1 MKRLI
6 PLLLALM
13 LALALAGC
21 GASASSDNAAAP
33 RSSGDWN
40 TADTAGDDGYWNMAV
55 TEESTAYDA
64 EDAPADLQ
72 ADGGAAANGKPAKM
86 VYTGYLE
93 MQTQDFD
100 TADAGL
106 EALVKELGGYFQQ
119 SSVSHRSG
127 SGYRYGSYTVR
138 VPAAQF
144 ETFFQKA
151 GQLCHVTYSSTEAD
165 NISESYYDTEARLE
179 TARIK
184 LERLQTLLA
193 KATSMEDIITI
204 ESAISETEWDI
215 ENLSG
220 TLRHYDAMVDYAT
233 ISVELSE
240 VYQLSGQDAAVTTF
254 GGRLGQ
260 SFTNGLRAV
269 GSALED
275 FAVWL
280 AYSWVWLAVLAV
292 VVVVVIRVVR
302 HRKSGEK
309 FSLRRKKEPQDN
321 GSKPEE

>member
-1 MKRLI
+1 MKRI
-6 PLLLALM
+6 VSLLLALV
-13 LALALAGC
+13 LALLLAGC
-21 GASASSDNAAAP
+21 GASTDSAAGDSAAAP
-33 RSSGDWN
+33 RDSG
-40 TADTAGDDGYWNMAV
+40 GYWNGADVAEDNM
-55 TEESTAYDA
+55 AYD
-64 EDAPADLQ
+64 EELSLQ
-72 ADGGAAANGKPAKM
+72 EPQAASGGNVDGKPEKM
-86 VYTGYLE
+86 IYTGYMEL
-93 MQTQDFD
+93 QTLDFD
-100 TADAGL
+100 AASSGI

-119 SSVSHRSG
+119 SSVSNRSG
-127 SGYRYGSYTVR
+127 SGYRYGSYTIR

-144 ETFFQKA
+144 ETFFHKA
-151 GQLCHVTYSSTEAD
+151 GELCHMVYSNTGAD
-165 NISESYYDTEARLE
+165 NVSESYYDTEARLE

-233 ISVELSE
+233 INVELSE
-240 VYQLSGQDAAVTTF
+240 VYQLSGQDEAVTTF

-269 GSALED
+269 GNALED

-280 AYSWVWLAVLAV
+280 AYSWVWLLVIAAAV
-292 VVVVVIRVVR
+292 VAAVR
-302 HRKSGEK
+302 IMRRKSGG
-309 FSLRRKKEPQDN
+309 KKLFLKLKKATAEDAEP
-321 GSKPEE
+321 KE